1 MMGYLIA
8 ILTFVSLAVLLGFA
22 LNVQWGQAG
31 MLNFGLAGFYGVG
44 AYTAAILSKAGVDG
58 LTATLAAIAMTA
70 AISALVSLATL
81 KLREDYL
88 AITTLAFAELVRLV
102 LTNETWL
109 TGGTNGIRDIPR
121 PLVGL
126 VGGDQYELFFLLL
139 CLVLVAAT
147 YLLLDRIIRSP
158 FGRALRAVRED
169 DVVAATLGKNV
180 LALRVKAFA
189 IGGAVIGLAGA
200 LHAYYFTYIDPGEFA
215 GFVTVYAFMAVIV
228 GGKGSN
234 RGLLLGAC
242 TVMVLLE
249 GTRFLKDFVPFLSAQ
264 QAASLRLAMI
274 GAGLVLILIFRPEGI
289 SSEYRLSIGKSQGET
304 RVACQCQNQRR
315 FTLRASAALGQDDNL
330 WRIRESGRRHGA
342 SAAHFQ
348 THLVN
353 ADRPRR

>member
-1 MMGYLIA
+1 VTGYLVA

-44 AYTAAILSKAGVDG
+44 AYTAAILSKHGVDG
-58 LTATLAAIAMTA
+58 FTATAAAIALTA
-70 AISALVSLATL
+70 GLSALVSLATL

-88 AITTLAFAELVRLV
+88 AITTLAFSELVRLV
-102 LTNETWL
+102 LMNETWL

-121 PLVGL
+121 PLIGL

-139 CLVLVAAT
+139 SLGLVAVT
-147 YLLLDRIIRSP
+147 YVVLDRIIRSP

-169 DVVAATLGKNV
+169 DIVAATLGKNV

-189 IGGAVIGLAGA
+189 IGGAVVGLAGA

-215 GFVTVYAFMAVIV
+215 GFITVYAFMAVIV

-264 QAASLRLAMI
+264 QAASLRLTLI
-274 GAGLVLILIFRPEGI
+274 GAGLVLILIFKPDGI
-289 SSEYRLSIGKSQGET
+289 SSEYRLSSRKL
-304 RVACQCQNQRR
+304 A
-315 FTLRASAALGQDDNL
+315 
-330 WRIRESGRRHGA
+330 
-342 SAAHFQ
+342 
-348 THLVN
+348 
-353 ADRPRR
+353 RPELNP

>member
-1 MMGYLIA
+1 MTGYLIA

-22 LNVQWGQAG
+22 LNIQWGQAG
-31 MLNFGLAGFYGVG
+31 MLNFGVAGFYAVG
-44 AYTAAILSKAGVDG
+44 AYSAAILSKAGVDG
-58 LTATLAAIAMTA
+58 VTATLAAMVMTA
-70 AISALVSLATL
+70 AVSAVVSLATL

-121 PLVGL
+121 PLIGV
-126 VGGDQYELFFLLL
+126 VGGDRYELFFLLL
-139 CLVLVAAT
+139 CLVLVAVT

-180 LALRVKAFA
+180 LTLRVRAFA

-200 LHAYYFTYIDPGEFA
+200 LHAYYFTYIDPTEFA

-242 TVMVLLE
+242 TVMMLLE
-249 GTRFLKDFVPFLSAQ
+249 GTRFLKDFVPYLSAQ
-264 QAASLRLAMI
+264 QAASLRLALI
-274 GAGLVLILIFRPEGI
+274 GACLVAILIFRPQGI
-289 SSEYRLSIGKSQGET
+289 SREYRFLIGKPT
-304 RVACQCQNQRR
+304 RSDRR
-315 FTLRASAALGQDDNL
+315 
-330 WRIRESGRRHGA
+330 
-342 SAAHFQ
+342 
-348 THLVN
+348 
-353 ADRPRR
+353 P

>member
-1 MMGYLIA
+1 MIGYLIA

-22 LNVQWGQAG
+22 LTVQWGQAG

-44 AYTAAILSKAGVDG
+44 AYTAAILSKAGADG
-58 LTATLAAIAMTA
+58 VTATVAAIAMTA
-70 AISALVSLATL
+70 ALSALVSLATL

-121 PLVGL
+121 PFIGL

-147 YLLLDRIIRSP
+147 YLVLDRIIRSP

-189 IGGAVIGLAGA
+189 IGGAVVGLAGA

-289 SSEYRLSIGKSQGET
+289 LSEYRLSVGKSSS
-304 RVACQCQNQRR
+304 RSDLN
-315 FTLRASAALGQDDNL
+315 
-330 WRIRESGRRHGA
+330 
-342 SAAHFQ
+342 
-348 THLVN
+348 
-353 ADRPRR
+353 P

>member
-1 MMGYLIA
+1 MC
-8 ILTFVSLAVLLGFA
+8 
-22 LNVQWGQAG
+22 NWGQAE
-31 MLNFGLAGFYGVG
+31 MINFGLAGFYGVG
-44 AYTAAILSKAGVDG
+44 AYTAAILSKHGADG
-58 LTATLAAIAMTA
+58 FTATVAAIALTA
-70 AISALVSLATL
+70 GLSALVSLATL

-88 AITTLAFAELVRLV
+88 AITTLAFSELVRLA
-102 LTNETWL
+102 LMNETWL

-121 PLVGL
+121 PLIGL
-126 VGGDQYELFFLLL
+126 VGADRYELFFLLL
-139 CLVLVAAT
+139 CLVLVAVT
-147 YLLLDRIIRSP
+147 YLVLDRIIRSP

-215 GFVTVYAFMAVIV
+215 GFITVYAFMAVIV

-264 QAASLRLAMI
+264 QAASLRLALI
-274 GAGLVLILIFRPEGI
+274 GAGLVLILIFKPDGI
-289 SSEYRLSIGKSQGET
+289 SSEYRLSIRKS
-304 RVACQCQNQRR
+304 A
-315 FTLRASAALGQDDNL
+315 
-330 WRIRESGRRHGA
+330 
-342 SAAHFQ
+342 
-348 THLVN
+348 
-353 ADRPRR
+353 RPELNP

>member
-1 MMGYLIA
+1 MTGYLVA

-31 MLNFGLAGFYGVG
+31 MINFGLAGFYGVG
-44 AYTAAILSKAGVDG
+44 AYTAAILSKHGADG
-58 LTATLAAIAMTA
+58 FTATAAAIAFTA
-70 AISALVSLATL
+70 GLSALVSLATL

-88 AITTLAFAELVRLV
+88 AITTLAFSELVRLV
-102 LTNETWL
+102 LMNETWL

-121 PLVGL
+121 PLIGL
-126 VGGDQYELFFLLL
+126 VGGDRYELFFLLL
-139 CLVLVAAT
+139 CLVLVAIT
-147 YLLLDRIIRSP
+147 YLVLERIIRSP

-169 DVVAATLGKNV
+169 DVVAVTLGKNV

-189 IGGAVIGLAGA
+189 IGGAVVGLAGA

-215 GFVTVYAFMAVIV
+215 GFITVYAFMAVIV

-264 QAASLRLAMI
+264 QCASLRLALI
-274 GAGLVLILIFRPEGI
+274 GAGLILILIFRPEGI
-289 SSEYRLSIGKSQGET
+289 SSEYRLSIHKS
-304 RVACQCQNQRR
+304 A
-315 FTLRASAALGQDDNL
+315 
-330 WRIRESGRRHGA
+330 
-342 SAAHFQ
+342 
-348 THLVN
+348 
-353 ADRPRR
+353 RPELNP

>member
-1 MMGYLIA
+1 MTGYLVA

-31 MLNFGLAGFYGVG
+31 MINFGLAGFYGVG
-44 AYTAAILSKAGVDG
+44 AYSAAILSKQGVDG
-58 LTATLAAIAMTA
+58 FTATVAAIATTA
-70 AISALVSLATL
+70 AISAIVSLATL

-88 AITTLAFAELVRLV
+88 AITTLAFSESVRLV
-102 LTNETWL
+102 LMNETWL

-121 PLVGL
+121 PLIGL
-126 VGGDQYELFFLLL
+126 IGGDQYEVFFLGM
-139 CLVLVAAT
+139 CLVLVAIV
-147 YLLLDRIIRSP
+147 YLMLDRIIRSP

-169 DVVAATLGKNV
+169 DLVAATLGKNV
-180 LALRVKAFA
+180 LTLRVKAFA

-215 GFVTVYAFMAVIV
+215 GFITVYAFMTVIV

-234 RGLLLGAC
+234 RGLLMGAC

-274 GAGLVLILIFRPEGI
+274 GAGLILILIFKPDGL
-289 SSEYRLSIGKSQGET
+289 SAEYRLAVQKAGGPDL
-304 RVACQCQNQRR
+304 N
-315 FTLRASAALGQDDNL
+315 
-330 WRIRESGRRHGA
+330 
-342 SAAHFQ
+342 
-348 THLVN
+348 
-353 ADRPRR
+353 P

>member
-1 MMGYLIA
+1 MTGYLVA

-31 MLNFGLAGFYGVG
+31 MINFGLAGFYGVG
-44 AYTAAILSKAGVDG
+44 AYTAAILSKQGVDG
-58 LTATLAAIAMTA
+58 FTATVAAIATTA
-70 AISALVSLATL
+70 AISAIVSLATL

-88 AITTLAFAELVRLV
+88 AITTLAFSESVRLV
-102 LTNETWL
+102 LMNETWL

-121 PLVGL
+121 PLIGL
-126 VGGDQYELFFLLL
+126 IGGDQYEAFFLGM
-139 CLVLVAAT
+139 CLVLVAIV
-147 YLLLDRIIRSP
+147 YLMLDRIIRSP

-169 DVVAATLGKNV
+169 DLVAATLGKNV
-180 LALRVKAFA
+180 LTLRVKAFA

-215 GFVTVYAFMAVIV
+215 GFITVYAFMTVIV

-234 RGLLLGAC
+234 RGLLMGAC

-274 GAGLVLILIFRPEGI
+274 GAGLILILIFKPDGL
-289 SSEYRLSIGKSQGET
+289 SAEYRLAVQKAGGPDL
-304 RVACQCQNQRR
+304 N
-315 FTLRASAALGQDDNL
+315 
-330 WRIRESGRRHGA
+330 
-342 SAAHFQ
+342 
-348 THLVN
+348 
-353 ADRPRR
+353 P

>member
-1 MMGYLIA
+1 MTGYLVA

-22 LNVQWGQAG
+22 LNMQWGQAG
-31 MLNFGLAGFYGVG
+31 MLNFGLAGFYGIG
-44 AYTAAILSKAGVDG
+44 AYTAAILSKAGIDG
-58 LTATLAAIAMTA
+58 LTATVAAIAMTA
-70 AISALVSLATL
+70 ALSALVSLATL

-121 PLVGL
+121 PLIGVI
-126 VGGDQYELFFLLL
+126 GGERYELFFLLL
-139 CLVLVAAT
+139 CLALVAVT

-158 FGRALRAVRED
+158 FGRALRAIRED

-180 LALRVKAFA
+180 LALRVQAFA
-189 IGGAVIGLAGA
+189 IGGAVVGLAGA
-200 LHAYYFTYIDPGEFA
+200 LHAYYFTYIDPTEFA

-249 GTRFLKDFVPFLSAQ
+249 GTRFLKDLVPVLSAQ
-264 QAASLRLAMI
+264 QAASLRLALI
-274 GAGLVLILIFRPEGI
+274 GAGLVAILIFRPQGI
-289 SSEYRLSIGKSQGET
+289 SSEYRLSIGPSSHPD
-304 RVACQCQNQRR
+304 
-315 FTLRASAALGQDDNL
+315 AS
-330 WRIRESGRRHGA
+330 S
-342 SAAHFQ
+342 
-348 THLVN
+348 
-353 ADRPRR
+353 

>member
-1 MMGYLIA
+1 MTGYFIA

-58 LTATLAAIAMTA
+58 LTATIAAIAMTA
-70 AISALVSLATL
+70 ALSALVSLATL

-121 PLVGL
+121 PLIGL

-139 CLVLVAAT
+139 CLMLVAVT

-264 QAASLRLAMI
+264 QAASLRLALI

-289 SSEYRLSIGKSQGET
+289 SSEYRLSIGKS
-304 RVACQCQNQRR
+304 
-315 FTLRASAALGQDDNL
+315 S
-330 WRIRESGRRHGA
+330 
-342 SAAHFQ
+342 
-348 THLVN
+348 
-353 ADRPRR
+353 RPDLS

>member
-1 MMGYLIA
+1 MTGYLVA

-31 MLNFGLAGFYGVG
+31 MINFGLAGFYGVG
-44 AYTAAILSKAGVDG
+44 AYTAAILSKHGADG
-58 LTATLAAIAMTA
+58 FTATVAAIAMTA
-70 AISALVSLATL
+70 GLSALVSLATL

-88 AITTLAFAELVRLV
+88 AITTLAFSELVRLV

-109 TGGTNGIRDIPR
+109 TGGANGIRDIPR
-121 PLVGL
+121 PLIGL
-126 VGGDQYELFFLLL
+126 VGGEGYELFFLLL

-147 YLLLDRIIRSP
+147 YLVLERIIRSP

-169 DVVAATLGKNV
+169 DIVAATLGKNV

-242 TVMVLLE
+242 TVMILLE

-264 QAASLRLAMI
+264 QAASLRLMLI
-274 GAGLVLILIFRPEGI
+274 GAGLVLILIFRPDGI
-289 SSEYRLSIGKSQGET
+289 SSEYRLSIHKS
-304 RVACQCQNQRR
+304 A
-315 FTLRASAALGQDDNL
+315 
-330 WRIRESGRRHGA
+330 
-342 SAAHFQ
+342 
-348 THLVN
+348 
-353 ADRPRR
+353 RPELSR

>member
-1 MMGYLIA
+1 MTGYLVA

-31 MLNFGLAGFYGVG
+31 MINFGLAGFYGVG
-44 AYTAAILSKAGVDG
+44 AYTAAILSKQGADG
-58 LTATLAAIAMTA
+58 FTATVAAITMTA
-70 AISALVSLATL
+70 GLSALVSLATL

-88 AITTLAFAELVRLV
+88 AITTLAFSELVRLV

-109 TGGTNGIRDIPR
+109 TGGANGIRDIPR
-121 PLVGL
+121 PLIGL
-126 VGGDQYELFFLLL
+126 VGGERYELFFLLL
-139 CLVLVAAT
+139 CLVLVAVT
-147 YLLLDRIIRSP
+147 YLVLERIIRSP

-169 DVVAATLGKNV
+169 DIVAATLGKNV

-189 IGGAVIGLAGA
+189 IGGAVVGLAGA

-242 TVMVLLE
+242 TVMILLE

-264 QAASLRLAMI
+264 QAASLRLMLI
-274 GAGLVLILIFRPEGI
+274 GAGLVLILIFRPDGI
-289 SSEYRLSIGKSQGET
+289 SSEYRLSIRKSARPE
-304 RVACQCQNQRR
+304 
-315 FTLRASAALGQDDNL
+315 L
-330 WRIRESGRRHGA
+330 
-342 SAAHFQ
+342 
-348 THLVN
+348 N
-353 ADRPRR
+353 A

>member
-1 MMGYLIA
+1 
-8 ILTFVSLAVLLGFA
+8 LLGFA
-22 LNVQWGQAG
+22 LNIQWGQAG
-31 MLNFGLAGFYGVG
+31 MMNFGLAGFYGIG

-58 LTATLAAIAMTA
+58 FTATVAAMAMTA
-70 AISALVSLATL
+70 ALSALVSLATL

-109 TGGTNGIRDIPR
+109 TGGANGIRDIPR
-121 PLVGL
+121 PLIGL

-139 CLVLVAAT
+139 CVVLVAVT
-147 YLLLDRIIRSP
+147 YLVLDRIFRSP

-200 LHAYYFTYIDPGEFA
+200 RHAYYFTYIDPEEFA

-249 GTRFLKDFVPFLSAQ
+249 GTRFLKDFVPFFSAQ
-264 QAASLRLAMI
+264 QAASLRLALI

-289 SSEYRLSIGKSQGET
+289 SSEYRLSIGKSP
-304 RVACQCQNQRR
+304 
-315 FTLRASAALGQDDNL
+315 
-330 WRIRESGRRHGA
+330 
-342 SAAHFQ
+342 
-348 THLVN
+348 
-353 ADRPRR
+353 RPDLNP

>member
-1 MMGYLIA
+1 MIGYAIA

-22 LNVQWGQAG
+22 LNIQWGQAG
-31 MLNFGLAGFYGVG
+31 MLNFGIAGFYGVG
-44 AYTAAILSKAGVDG
+44 AYTAAILSKGGVDA
-58 LTATLAAIAMTA
+58 LTATVAAMLMTA
-70 AISALVSLATL
+70 FVSAVVSLTTL

-121 PLVGL
+121 PLIDA

-139 CLVLVAAT
+139 CLALVAVT
-147 YLLLDRIIRSP
+147 YLVLDRIIRSP

-180 LALRVKAFA
+180 LTLRVKAFA

-200 LHAYYFTYIDPGEFA
+200 LHAYYFTYIDPTEFA

-228 GGKGSN
+228 GGRGSN

-249 GTRFLKDFVPFLSAQ
+249 GTRFLKDFVPFFSAQ
-264 QAASLRLAMI
+264 QAASLRLALI
-274 GAGLVLILIFRPEGI
+274 GACLVAILIFRPQGI
-289 SSEYRLSIGKSQGET
+289 AREYRFSIGKS
-304 RVACQCQNQRR
+304 
-315 FTLRASAALGQDDNL
+315 
-330 WRIRESGRRHGA
+330 IRPD
-342 SAAHFQ
+342 
-348 THLVN
+348 LK
-353 ADRPRR
+353 P

>member
-1 MMGYLIA
+1 MTGYLVA

-31 MLNFGLAGFYGVG
+31 MINFGLAGFYGVG
-44 AYTAAILSKAGVDG
+44 AYTAAILSKQGIDG
-58 LTATLAAIAMTA
+58 FTATVAAVAMTA
-70 AISALVSLATL
+70 AVSAIVSLATL

-88 AITTLAFAELVRLV
+88 AITTLAFSESVRLV
-102 LTNETWL
+102 LMNETWL

-121 PLVGL
+121 PLIGL
-126 VGGDQYELFFLLL
+126 IGGDQYEVFFLAV
-139 CLVLVAAT
+139 CLVLVAIV
-147 YLLLDRIIRSP
+147 YLVLDRIIRSP

-169 DVVAATLGKNV
+169 DLVAATLGKNV

-215 GFVTVYAFMAVIV
+215 GFITVYAFMTVIV

-234 RGLLLGAC
+234 RGLLAGAC

-274 GAGLVLILIFRPEGI
+274 GAGLILILIFKPDGL
-289 SSEYRLSIGKSQGET
+289 SAEYRLAVQKAGSPDL
-304 RVACQCQNQRR
+304 N
-315 FTLRASAALGQDDNL
+315 
-330 WRIRESGRRHGA
+330 
-342 SAAHFQ
+342 
-348 THLVN
+348 
-353 ADRPRR
+353 P